1 MPTTAVAAPPPA
13 STALAFSSFF
23 GYNLYQSIH
32 FQGGSARIIAV
43 IDGQGGGLG
52 SSLVSRLK
60 EKLGEG
66 HQLLAVGCNALA
78 TSAML
83 KAGAHKGATGENAV
97 CYNAAR
103 ADVILGPI
111 GLLSANALMGEVS
124 PAMAAAVS
132 AAPGRKILIPS
143 SSCGILVAGATA
155 LKLEEALQSAVA
167 LCLQEV
173 GA

>member
-1 MPTTAVAAPPPA
+1 M
-13 STALAFSSFF
+13 
-23 GYNLYQSIH
+23 
-32 FQGGSARIIAV
+32 IIAV

-52 SSLVSRLK
+52 SALISRLK
-60 EKLGEG
+60 DRLDQR

-83 KAGAHKGATGENAV
+83 KAGAHRGATGENAV

-103 ADVILGPI
+103 ADLILGPI

-124 PAMAAAVS
+124 PAMAHAVS

-143 SSCGILVAGATA
+143 SSCGILVAGATG
-155 LKLEEALQSAVA
+155 LKLEEALQSAVE
-167 LCLQEV
+167 LCLREV
-173 GA
+173 GP

>member
-1 MPTTAVAAPPPA
+1 M
-13 STALAFSSFF
+13 
-23 GYNLYQSIH
+23 
-32 FQGGSARIIAV
+32 IITV

-52 SSLVSRLK
+52 AALISRL
-60 EKLGEG
+60 EDKLGEE
-66 HQLLAVGCNALA
+66 HQLIAVGCNALA

-83 KAGAHKGATGENAV
+83 KAGAQRGATGENAV

-103 ADVILGPI
+103 SDLILGPI

-124 PAMAAAVS
+124 PTMANAVS

-143 SSCGILVAGATA
+143 SSCGILVAGATG
-155 LKLEEALQSAVA
+155 LKLEDALQSAVE
-167 LCLQEV
+167 LCLREV

>member
-1 MPTTAVAAPPPA
+1 M
-13 STALAFSSFF
+13 
-23 GYNLYQSIH
+23 
-32 FQGGSARIIAV
+32 IITV

-52 SSLVSRLK
+52 AALISRLK
-60 EKLGEG
+60 DKLGGE
-66 HQLLAVGCNALA
+66 HQLIAVGCNALA

-83 KAGAHKGATGENAV
+83 KAGAQRGATGENAV

-103 ADVILGPI
+103 SDLILGPI

-124 PAMAAAVS
+124 PAMANAVS

-143 SSCGILVAGATA
+143 SSCGILVAGATG
-155 LKLEEALQSAVA
+155 LKLEDALQSAVE
-167 LCLQEV
+167 LCLREV